1 MKKNIKSIQN
11 EIAVIKSF
19 LLEGLFNIEHDDCFA
34 INNCEF
40 LLSKE
45 ANNNYIKYSLKL
57 KDELFHDQITFKKL
71 GFNENFKINSEKD
84 SFVIPSKSVNKL
96 KGKRFVSSKELKGEL
111 SKIYSESFPLESNS
125 IFRLIL
131 KTEIEHL
138 TTIFLGTDYV
148 CDKIHYSLGLFR
160 IEVDDVE
167 YHIYRHKINDENYL
181 IIDCLN
187 TLDFSS
193 FKKVSELII
202 KSIAFL
208 TGNWYQKENYFF
220 AYDSNEFKEVKSY
233 YYESL
238 GDSII
243 SNHEIINPTQFR
255 SYVEDD
261 YIEKQK
267 LVDLLF
273 SENKMSEF
281 IIQLKSK
288 PELERT
294 VDLIIEG
301 NGIKSPLIRCSIFSV
316 AMETIVSLIHKE
328 NKTFFTPLKSTSELN
343 ALKESFRLIISENK
357 DKFND
362 LEIEVLNK
370 KIDYLNT
377 PFNADKYLL
386 AYKFYQI
393 ELPENL
399 IKLLKTRN
407 LFFHGSIPYKG
418 LDVKT
423 KMKEFNLDADRI
435 HLLVSILILKYFNY
449 KGHIKNHAA
458 YRMETENYYDELGL
472 EIRES
477 SFYRI

>member
-1 MKKNIKSIQN
+1 MEKITKSIRN
-11 EIAVIKSF
+11 EICLIENF
-19 LLEGLFNIEHDDCFA
+19 LSEGLFIIQHKDCFA
-34 INNCEF
+34 INTCEF

-45 ANNNYIKYSLKL
+45 VDNNFIEYSLKL
-57 KDELFHDQITFKKL
+57 KDELFYDQVTFKKL
-71 GFNENFKINSEKD
+71 GFNENFKIKSRENK
-84 SFVIPSKSVNKL
+84 FVVPSRSVNYL
-96 KGKRFVSSKELKGEL
+96 KGKRFVSSSELKGRL
-111 SKIYSESFPLESNS
+111 SKIYSESFPLKSHS

-148 CDKIHYSLGLFR
+148 CDKIHYGLGLFK
-160 IEVDDVE
+160 IEVDDVV
-167 YHIYRHKINDENYL
+167 YHIYRHKMNNENYL

-187 TLDFSS
+187 NLDFSS

-208 TGNWYQKENYFF
+208 TGNWYQKECYVF
-220 AYDSNEFKEVKSY
+220 AYSSSEFSKIDSC

-238 GDSII
+238 DDSII
-243 SNHEIINPTQFR
+243 SNHEIINPNQFR
-255 SYVEDD
+255 SYVADD

-267 LVDLLF
+267 LSDLLF

-418 LDVKT
+418 LEVKT